1 MSTPRGENSMALNY
15 NSRYPLQTDV
25 DAQFYPYGK
34 AKNVSADDAADGF
47 PFERDYINDQFGF
60 FQKLLVESG
69 TTPNGNVDTA
79 LSSQYFN
86 ALQNVISNVTYS
98 DAEGI
103 VAGITTRVDN
113 LDGEISDAQ
122 LELSSTIDEL
132 GAVSSRA
139 YLGVTDTVDGKAD
152 ITGVVFDSQTNGIRF
167 RGDIFELTTSDD
179 QTALYFNNDTN
190 EWVFN
195 GKLVIGGSY
204 EVNSEDDI
212 RALDGKDGQTVASTI
227 DWQFL
232 NTNDNWQQY
241 GITFTPTSSY
251 LNVVTTE
258 TNSYLFIDGLSIQG
272 AADNVISLRIRNNN
286 TTANYSLDAFYTTSG
301 HIWDEGYKKNL
312 PAVNLRQEVWETV
325 IFDMRALTSGESDW
339 IDNTITGIRLDITE
353 LAGQDFDIDN
363 IAIGHYGTAEKAIT
377 YTWIKYA
384 DDASGNGLSN
394 DPTGKEYIGLAYNKD
409 TPVESD
415 TASDYTFALIKGTD
429 GVDGETGYTWIAY
442 SDFPDGTNLYQ
453 LPNEDTLYIGIAVNK
468 PTPTESN
475 DKTLYTWSKFKGDEG
490 VAGQDGSDG
499 TDGASGAGFYGN
511 VYNNID
517 WTTAVA
523 NSRFETLVGRPPV
536 QYDIFTQT
544 LTDGSDSESRSYK
557 NSVWV
562 APSLLV
568 NGDLIATGTVA
579 GDRFIA
585 GTEITSPLITGAE
598 VIGGRVA
605 TANDLSTRVE
615 LEDDGTY
622 MQWIGTGTKSD
633 ANALF
638 YVKKDGTGFIKGE
651 FFQGE
656 IIETN
661 VETYSVGSGTTGTAT
676 VTHNS
681 AGKPVTMT
689 ATSNLNIEAQ
699 GDQTADAS
707 KFKIN
712 VVVSKNGSPFQSFT
726 EYPKTVVYINEPE
739 AGIDQTVFTIRLSE
753 LLVDTDTTVG
763 ARDYTIT
770 AQFFETVA
778 YSLSNSSLAGF
789 LKVEENKLS

>member
-1 MSTPRGENSMALNY
+1 MALNY

-122 LELSSTIDEL
+122 IELSSTIDEL
-132 GAVSSRA
+132 GVVSSRA

-212 RALDGKDGQTVASTI
+212 RALDGKDGQTVGSTI

-232 NTNDNWQQY
+232 NTDDNWQQY

-258 TNSYLFIDGLSIQG
+258 TNSYLYIDGLSIQG

-286 TTANYSLDAFYTTSG
+286 ATANFKMDAFYTTSG

-339 IDNTITGIRLDITE
+339 IDNTVTGIRLDITE

-453 LPNEDTLYIGIAVNK
+453 LPNEGTLYIGIAVNK

-490 VAGQDGSDG
+490 VAGQDG
-499 TDGASGAGFYGN
+499 ASGEAGAGFYGSLYA
-511 VYNNID
+511 VID
-517 WTTAVA
+517 WTTSVA
-523 NSRFETLVGRPPV
+523 NTRFETLVGRPPV
-536 QYDIFTQT
+536 PYDVFTQT
-544 LTDGSDSESRSYK
+544 RTDGTDSQSRSYK
-557 NSVWV
+557 GGVWV
-562 APSLLV
+562 APELLV
-568 NGDLIATGTVA
+568 NGDIIATGSIA
-579 GDRFIA
+579 GDKFIA
-585 GTEITSPLITGAE
+585 GTEINAPVVNGGVLRGANVEMIGTNFMKVQSANPFGPNQLIEWYGSKVGNISGNEPIYNNLTKTNAITYLGDDGSAYFGGSIIAGALSTSKSTATLGSTMEVDTGFFGSN
-598 VIGGRVA
+598 GGQIAIVCSVFSSSTRQDQGVCENLVDPSVEIRLYQYINSIKTLVKTQNFTGEFSCA
-605 TANDLSTRVE
+605 QEGSDRNTSWFVSGSFTYYDNDLSTDNRSYRVE
-615 LEDDGTY
+615 CTLEDMG
-622 MQWIGTGTKSD
+622 
-633 ANALF
+633 
-638 YVKKDGTGFIKGE
+638 V
-651 FFQGE
+651 
-656 IIETN
+656 
-661 VETYSVGSGTTGTAT
+661 
-676 VTHNS
+676 
-681 AGKPVTMT
+681 
-689 ATSNLNIEAQ
+689 SNR
-699 GDQTADAS
+699 DQ
-707 KFKIN
+707 
-712 VVVSKNGSPFQSFT
+712 
-726 EYPKTVVYINEPE
+726 
-739 AGIDQTVFTIRLSE
+739 RLSIVTQE
-753 LLVDTDTTVG
+753 
-763 ARDYTIT
+763 A
-770 AQFFETVA
+770 
-778 YSLSNSSLAGF
+778 
-789 LKVEENKLS
+789 

>member
-1 MSTPRGENSMALNY
+1 MALNY

-122 LELSSTIDEL
+122 LELSSTVDEL
-132 GAVSSRA
+132 GVVSSRA

-339 IDNTITGIRLDITE
+339 IDNIVTGIRIDITDLVGE
-353 LAGQDFDIDN
+353 NFDIDN
-363 IAIGHYGTAEKAIT
+363 ISIGHYGPAE
-377 YTWIKYA
+377 
-384 DDASGNGLSN
+384 
-394 DPTGKEYIGLAYNKD
+394 
-409 TPVESD
+409 
-415 TASDYTFALIKGTD
+415 
-429 GVDGETGYTWIAY
+429 
-442 SDFPDGTNLYQ
+442 
-453 LPNEDTLYIGIAVNK
+453 
-468 PTPTESN
+468 
-475 DKTLYTWSKFKGDEG
+475 KGDEG
-490 VAGQDGSDG
+490 EAGQDGADG
-499 TDGASGAGFYGN
+499 ADGASGAGFYGN

-656 IIETN
+656 ILETN

-712 VVVSKNGSPFQSFT
+712 VVISKNGSPFQSFT